1 MKCGLQRNTK
11 HFRRY
16 GALFVRH
23 EYLKFWLP
31 REWKP
36 AFDVAN
42 SAAIGTSSSCCCV
55 EFLLC
60 VCGCLLSVDNQDA
73 DVLQKFAHYL
83 WVDRRFGPFAS
94 VYCYCLRRV
103 CWHYDYSSPI
113 VRNWLRDSL
122 LLHDFTSGCHI
133 PASLS
138 WNVLSYSLLSFYLDL
153 SLSILPCSLF
163 CYYII
168 MSPYVTIGTVN
179 QMYSTVFWKGL

>member
-1 MKCGLQRNTK
+1 MQRNTK
-11 HFRRY
+11 HVCHY
-16 GALFVRH
+16 GAVFVRH
-23 EYLKFWLP
+23 EYLKFWSP

-42 SAAIGTSSSCCCV
+42 SPEIWTSSSCCCV
-55 EFLLC
+55 EFFLC

-113 VRNWLRDSL
+113 VWNWLRDGL
-122 LLHDFTSGCHI
+122 LLMTLPLAVTFQSRCHEMFCRI
-133 PASLS
+133 H
-138 WNVLSYSLLSFYLDL
+138 YCHF
-153 SLSILPCSLF
+153 ILTCHFRYCLAHCF
-163 CYYII
+163 VI
-168 MSPYVTIGTVN
+168 M
-179 QMYSTVFWKGL
+179 

>member
-1 MKCGLQRNTK
+1 MQQNIEHVCHYGACSCATNIWSFGRQRN
-11 HFRRY
+11 
-16 GALFVRH
+16 GNQ
-23 EYLKFWLP
+23 
-31 REWKP
+31 

-42 SAAIGTSSSCCCV
+42 SPEIGTSSSCV
-55 EFLLC
+55 EFFLC
-60 VCGCLLSVDNQDA
+60 VRGCFLSADNQDA

-113 VRNWLRDSL
+113 VWNWLRDGL

-138 WNVLSYSLLSFYLDL
+138 WNVLSFSLLSFYLDL

-163 CYYII
+163 CCYII
-168 MSPYVTIGTVN
+168 MSSYVTIGTVN